1 MKLRIKNTNLTII
14 LFGWLQIIGG
24 IIGIGVVSWL
34 NMNIGEVNGVILF
47 IVLFGYFLFSFSIYT
62 GIKLLNS
69 ETLKLGLVL
78 SIINFCFQ
86 VFQFKM
92 AGLGLTYTIGT
103 AFSIG
108 YEIDKLK
115 FNFEIIYSQFY
126 MSIATTDGEFKL
138 MLNIIAIFFIMVLFD
153 IWEEITSEPDDI
165 DFRQK
170 CLIVEAIKKK
180 YIVDENQQ

>member
-1 MKLRIKNTNLTII
+1 MKLRIKNTDLTIK

-34 NMNIGEVNGVILF
+34 TMNIGEVNGAILL
-47 IVLFGYFLFSFSIYT
+47 IILFGYFLFSYSIYS

-86 VFQFKM
+86 VIQFKIL
-92 AGLGLTYTIGT
+92 GYGLTYTIGT

-115 FNFEIIYSQFY
+115 FNFEIISSQFY
-126 MSIATTDGEFKL
+126 MSLATTDGEFKF
-138 MLNIIAIFFIMVLFD
+138 MLNIMAIFFLVVLFD
-153 IWEEITSEPDDI
+153 IWDEVTSE
-165 DFRQK
+165 QGE
-170 CLIVEAIKKK
+170 VEL
-180 YIVDENQQ
+180 DTLEPTTEE